1 MPRSSK
7 VRLALTRIF
16 RESDDIEEMLT
27 VVVQE
32 AGVIAKSNEWR
43 LLKQVKEESDVVHLN
58 IIIELLW
65 KAVAKERLIKTL
77 EDIHN

>member
-1 MPRSSK
+1 
-7 VRLALTRIF
+7 
-16 RESDDIEEMLT
+16 MLT

-32 AGVIAKSNEWR
+32 AGIIAKSSDWR
-43 LLKQVKEESDVVHLN
+43 LLKEVKENSDVSYLN

>member
-1 MPRSSK
+1 
-7 VRLALTRIF
+7 
-16 RESDDIEEMLT
+16 
-27 VVVQE
+27 VQE
-32 AGVIAKSNEWR
+32 AGIIAKSHDWR
-43 LLKQVKEESDVVHLN
+43 LLKEVKENSDVPYLN